1 MKKNA
6 VVAGLILFAIFIP
19 VAYAQSYDS
28 QSLDSRYNQ
37 YSPSGI
43 NNPYTQ
49 YGVQYS
55 PSSVNNPYSQYE
67 VQYSPSS
74 VNNPYSQYEVQYSPK
89 NMSTLSAKEDHN
101 WHTGYAS
108 GANTQAKKRAKKAKE
123 SPEEVMLSNL
133 LNKSKPKKSIPVFFY
148 LLVLSSLAV
157 VATVFIVI
165 GIFKK

>member
-49 YGVQYS
+49 YG
-55 PSSVNNPYSQYE
+55 